1 MHGTRATA
9 RPAFSLLE
17 LVIVIVIIGILAAIA
32 IPRMGGGAEN
42 AKAQALQA
50 SLEEIRSRIEVYKAE
65 HQGSIPGLQF
75 VAQMTLYTDDQGK
88 TSDKPSPQFPYG
100 PYLLVIPKNPYSGM
114 NTVRF
119 LMFAGQASVARA
131 TDGGWTYNVVTGEFD
146 ADCSD
151 ARVDAKGVSLNSL

>member
-1 MHGTRATA
+1 M
-9 RPAFSLLE
+9 E
-17 LVIVIVIIGILAAIA
+17 LIIVMVIIGVLAAIA

-42 AKAQALQA
+42 AKVQALQA
-50 SLEEIRSRIEVYKAE
+50 SLEEVRGRIEVYKAE

-75 VAQMTLYTDDQGK
+75 VAQMTQYTDDQGK
-88 TSDKPSPQFPYG
+88 TSDTPSPKFPYG
-100 PYLLVIPKNPYSGM
+100 PYLLVIPKNPYSGI

-119 LMFAGQASVARA
+119 LMFAGQTSGARA
-131 TDGGWTYNVVTGEFD
+131 TDYGWTYNVVMGEFN